1 MNHEFLLKPRLPV
14 NQVSPERTQAVADS
28 QGWVESETRQ
38 SFSSELDKKIDKQ
51 LLQNKSIKQDGA
63 IAKGSEASASVK
75 PANEAKAE
83 IILDKNGNPLPSEK
97 EIVQELTSQLLG
109 DFDGNPAIKKELTQV
124 IEQFV
129 HSIVNNETP
138 DVDLKDSVTRFI
150 NQLLQSG
157 IGSDTSLVLTSTNS
171 VKTDLKSAMSGVS
184 DIIDKRPAGG
194 TILRSDILQALTSK
208 SSAARSGNNALNTKT
223 TSATTK
229 NGSLQTI
236 TNNFLKG
243 EVTTAN
249 ADEKHIE
256 RITQLVDLLRPTKS
270 DEQLGRT
277 MILEKAAPAV
287 SSPLIG
293 TTPLTAT
300 SSIMKAD
307 LPSLDIQPSLQ
318 SKAWNNVL
326 SSRAI
331 WMAREG
337 IQQAALKLN
346 PVNLGPVEVRLN
358 MHKEQANITFIA
370 HNAATRDALEL
381 ALPKLRE
388 SFLEN
393 GLELTGADVSDPSSQ
408 QAKDDDREQNG
419 EDINGS
425 SMASTLEK
433 SNENAEGAAAMVT
446 PDIDSGLSVYA

>member
-1 MNHEFLLKPRLPV
+1 M
-14 NQVSPERTQAVADS
+14 
-28 QGWVESETRQ
+28 
-38 SFSSELDKKIDKQ
+38 
-51 LLQNKSIKQDGA
+51 
-63 IAKGSEASASVK
+63 
-75 PANEAKAE
+75 
-83 IILDKNGNPLPSEK
+83 
-97 EIVQELTSQLLG
+97 
-109 DFDGNPAIKKELTQV
+109 
-124 IEQFV
+124 
-129 HSIVNNETP
+129 
-138 DVDLKDSVTRFI
+138 
-150 NQLLQSG
+150 
-157 IGSDTSLVLTSTNS
+157 
-171 VKTDLKSAMSGVS
+171 
-184 DIIDKRPAGG
+184 
-194 TILRSDILQALTSK
+194 
-208 SSAARSGNNALNTKT
+208 
-223 TSATTK
+223 
-229 NGSLQTI
+229 
-236 TNNFLKG
+236 KG